1 MIGRSRSFR
10 LRPRRPPPPPPP
22 PPPEP
27 RTHVVASGESL
38 WSISVKYY
46 GKGHHWRKIA
56 NANPSVDPDHLSA
69 GTKLV
74 VPELEGATRRTG
86 AAASEGTPPPSPG
99 LRSYRVKNGDS
110 YWKIAKN
117 ELGSAT
123 RFREIEKLNPDL
135 PSSRLSPGRTIWL
148 PAN

>member
-1 MIGRSRSFR
+1 
-10 LRPRRPPPPPPP
+10 
-22 PPPEP
+22 
-27 RTHVVASGESL
+27 VVASGESL

-56 NANPSVDPDHLSA
+56 KRQPERGSGSPERRHEAGRPGARGGHAAHRRRGERGNAPAVA
-69 GTKLV
+69 RATV
-74 VPELEGATRRTG
+74 VSRQERRQ
-86 AAASEGTPPPSPG
+86 
-99 LRSYRVKNGDS
+99 L
-110 YWKIAKN
+110 WKIAKN

-135 PSSRLSPGRTIWL
+135 PSSRLSSGRTIWL